1 MRAVQALGLLAGFYL
16 IAMGA
21 LAAIVGFDLFVLSH
35 LDSGS
40 SFVALKL
47 VGLSV
52 LVAIPLVRGVFLV
65 RRPKDEA
72 PPGISV
78 TEQQQPELW
87 ARVRGLAAQVGTRA
101 PDEIRMI
108 PAVNAAVSENPRFLG
123 LVPGHRR
130 MLIGVPLLLGLT
142 EPQLDAVLAHELGHY
157 SNRDTRLAGITVRGR
172 QSLHTVVEHARANG
186 RGITAALFTW
196 YAKLYFRVSESVG
209 RRQELAADL
218 AAARIAGRDHAA
230 GALRQVPA
238 LDAAY
243 DYYLDRY
250 ASAGWEAGLLP
261 LAEEFYGGFR
271 SMLSSPKRQQE
282 LDGIRQ
288 DLPARETTPYD
299 SHPPMHERVAA
310 LEALP
315 GDGRSVTGTERQAA
329 ALVRDIDQLFAAV
342 AATALSP
349 KAAGKRP
356 VGWDELAAVS
366 GRASLVTA
374 CAVATKAARS
384 VWGRPLAGLTDLLDR
399 VDQGRLDAFADAL
412 PKSESAA
419 KATGRAA
426 REFARTAART
436 AVRPLVQLELL
447 DAGRA
452 AFVHSWDDST
462 LLRFHDPALDDA
474 LTAALDALVATP
486 PDTAPLRAVLDA
498 AAPPS
503 SGPAPDVR

>member
-1 MRAVQALGLLAGFYL
+1 MRTSVRAVQALGLLAGFYL
-16 IAMGA
+16 IAIGA
-21 LAAIVGFDLFVLSH
+21 LAVIVGFDALVLTH
-35 LDSGS
+35 LDSNAGY
-40 SFVALKL
+40 AGLKL

-78 TEQQQPELW
+78 SEQQQPELW
-87 ARVRGLAAQVGTRA
+87 ARVRGLAAEVGTRA
-101 PDEIRMI
+101 PDEIRLI
-108 PAVNAAVSENPRFLG
+108 PAVNAAVSENPRLLG
-123 LVPGHRR
+123 LIPGRRR
-130 MLIGVPLLLGLT
+130 MLIGVPLMLGLT

-230 GALRQVPA
+230 DALRQVPA
-238 LDAAY
+238 LDSAY

-250 ASAGWEAGLLP
+250 AGAGWKAGVLP

-271 SMLSSPKRQQE
+271 SMLASPKRQEE
-282 LDGIRQ
+282 LDDIRQ
-288 DLPARETTPYD
+288 DLPVRETTPYD
-299 SHPPMHERVAA
+299 SHPPMRERVAA

-315 GDGRSVTGTERQAA
+315 ADGRTVTGAERPAT
-329 ALVRDIDQLFAAV
+329 ALVRDTGLLFAAV

-356 VGWDELAAVS
+356 VGWEELAATA
-366 GRASLVTA
+366 GRASLVADSATA
-374 CAVATKAARS
+374 TEAVRR
-384 VWGRPLAGLTDLLDR
+384 VYGRELTGLTDLLDGI
-399 VDQGRLDAFADAL
+399 DAGQLDAIAAAL
-412 PKSESAA
+412 PTSKAA
-419 KATGRAA
+419 AAATGRTA

-436 AVRPLVQLELL
+436 AFRPLVQLELL

-452 AFVHSWDDST
+452 RFVHSWEQDT
-462 LLRFHDPALDDA
+462 HLHFTDPALSDA
-474 LTAALDALVATP
+474 LTVALDALVATP
-486 PDTAPLRAVLDA
+486 PDTAPLRTLLAGGTTA
-498 AAPPS
+498 
-503 SGPAPDVR
+503 

>member
-1 MRAVQALGLLAGFYL
+1 MRTSVRAVQALGLLAGFYL
-16 IAMGA
+16 IAIGA
-21 LAAIVGFDLFVLSH
+21 LALLVGFDALVLTH
-35 LDSGS
+35 LDGD
-40 SFVALKL
+40 AGAAELKL

-78 TEQQQPELW
+78 SEQQQPELW

-101 PDEIRMI
+101 PDEIRMV
-108 PAVNAAVSENPRFLG
+108 PVVNAAVSENPRLLG
-123 LVPGHRR
+123 LIPGHRR
-130 MLIGVPLLLGLT
+130 MLIGVPLMLGLT

-172 QSLHTVVEHARANG
+172 QSLITVVEHARASG
-186 RGITAALFTW
+186 RGALAALFSS
-196 YAKLYFRVSESVG
+196 YAKLYFRVSESVS

-230 GALRQVPA
+230 DALRQVPA

-250 ASAGWEAGLLP
+250 AGAGWDAGLLP
-261 LAEEFYGGFR
+261 LAAEFYGGFR
-271 SMLSSPKRQQE
+271 SMLSSPKRQEE

-288 DLPARETTPYD
+288 DLPVQEASPYD

-315 GDGRSVTGTERQAA
+315 ADGRVVTGAERPASTT
-329 ALVRDIDQLFAAV
+329 VRDLDHLFAAV

-356 VGWDELAAVS
+356 VGWDELAMTA
-366 GRASLVTA
+366 GRAGLVKDGS
-374 CAVATKAARS
+374 VATERA
-384 VWGRPLAGLTDLLDR
+384 GRVLRRKLTGLTDLLDA
-399 VDQGRLDAFADAL
+399 VDAGRLDEIAAAL
-412 PKSESAA
+412 PQGDAAA
-419 KATGRAA
+419 KATGRVS
-426 REFARTAART
+426 REIARTVAWT
-436 AVRPLVQLELL
+436 AFRPLVQLELL

-452 AFVHSWDDST
+452 GFVHSWDET
-462 LLRFHDPALDDA
+462 AHLHFTDPALPDA

-486 PDTAPLRAVLDA
+486 PDTAPLRGLLA
-498 AAPPS
+498 AGAD
-503 SGPAPDVR
+503 PAS

>member
-1 MRAVQALGLLAGFYL
+1 MRTSVRAVQALGLLAGFYL
-16 IAMGA
+16 IAIGA
-21 LAAIVGFDLFVLSH
+21 LALLVGFDALVLTH
-35 LDSGS
+35 LDSEESTAG
-40 SFVALKL
+40 LKL

-87 ARVRGLAAQVGTRA
+87 ARVRALAAQVGTRA

-108 PAVNAAVSENPRFLG
+108 PAVNAAVSENPRLLG
-123 LVPGHRR
+123 LIPGHRR
-130 MLIGVPLLLGLT
+130 MLIGVPLMLGLT

-172 QSLHTVVEHARANG
+172 QSLHTVVEHARASG
-186 RGITAALFTW
+186 RGLIAALFTS

-230 GALRQVPA
+230 DALRQVPA

-250 ASAGWEAGLLP
+250 ASAGWDAGLLP
-261 LAEEFYGGFR
+261 LAAEFYGGFR
-271 SMLSSPKRQQE
+271 SMLSSPKRQEE
-282 LDGIRQ
+282 LEKLRREP
-288 DLPARETTPYD
+288 PAQETTPYD

-315 GDGRSVTGTERQAA
+315 ADGRVVTGAELPASAT
-329 ALVRDIDQLFAAV
+329 VRDIDQLFAAV

-356 VGWDELAAVS
+356 VGWDELAATA
-366 GRASLVTA
+366 GRAALVKDGA
-374 CAVATKAARS
+374 ATTETT
-384 VWGRPLAGLTDLLDR
+384 GRVLGGRLTGLTDLLDGI
-399 VDQGRLDAFADAL
+399 DAGRLDAIADAL
-412 PKSESAA
+412 PKSDAA
-419 KATGRAA
+419 AAATGRAA
-426 REFARTAART
+426 REFARTAACT
-436 AVRPLVQLELL
+436 AFRPLVQLELV

-452 AFVHSWDDST
+452 RFVHSWDET
-462 LLRFHDPALDDA
+462 AHLHFTDPDLADA

-486 PDTAPLRAVLDA
+486 PDTAPLRALL
-498 AAPPS
+498 AAP
-503 SGPAPDVR
+503 AEAVHD